1 MNEDILKG
9 DEIFKIKTLA
19 LLHDPPWKPWS
30 ITSSIKD
37 KNGKKS
43 GRALK
48 EIADKYKVGYYNG
61 SSAHESEGFT
71 FAKLLGIEEKEIEEY
86 YDDIVKEA
94 DRFSAGVERYAVGA
108 IKGGRKRR
116 SIKQER
122 KHNVFDIN
130 HKIQLKQE
138 IDKECIVKYVNY
150 VRSIIEKIGNLGWRE
165 KYHTLYAL
173 IEVAWYHFCPDH
185 YPLADTRVGTYS
197 VFDHLYATASMTN
210 WFLNVEPSGYLVK
223 IDLPAARQ
231 IISKARKAW
240 DIWGG
245 SYLLSWLTYE
255 TVKPL
260 IQKFG
265 VDIILFPF
273 MGLNPFF
280 VSELKLLEK
289 IGEKIENE
297 NTYWEFNDLMS
308 KPTQPLMPTTVLMAL
323 PEYPEYKDVK
333 DVYKDVRDSYESA
346 WNKIVNEII
355 SGLDLDINEN
365 EKDTN
370 KKLPD
375 SPITPIRIKVVDL
388 KKKLRKKKK
397 YDFTDFM
404 YLLKLVNEEDKVVEA
419 FYGITANSSA
429 NEFTTDKY
437 KNKKLY
443 NLCTSCGVLP
453 AEIENDEHL
462 EEGERLCQYCYM
474 KRKLHKYLEKRYDMQ
489 LIPSTIDIAN
499 IYNWRDILEKEEE
512 IEGAEEFA
520 KRLRLP
526 EPLRRRN
533 LDSPTRRIMFY
544 HYTTPRNEE
553 DRLMLKLLKNGSLK
567 TEETYYAIVE
577 GNGDFVSK
585 KLWMGVVRGKSFK
598 DYVKAILTV
607 PVQDEGSPEKKME
620 LEKKMEALE
629 KKMKDVFNA
638 KTSEGETQI
647 PVTPDYFITLSR
659 ALMVI
664 ALKDAKTVSEDGF
677 LVYAGGGDVVFLAP
691 ISNLSALRLVKDTRL
706 NYWGA
711 SRLTD
716 LNLQSSEGAV
726 GFLKFGKMM
735 FDAPIAYGR
744 SYGVY
749 ITHYKDPFFHSWE
762 IATRLERMK
771 EKIEGKD
778 VTIILR
784 GRGQLDLKDSA
795 VLKNSELEEVEKL
808 YDEIKVKKELSKS
821 FIKDVLSDE
830 IIARCANRKDCSGLL
845 NSALQYYV
853 ERNKLKGDVSYAPP
867 PKVDVVKAVDH
878 FDDNYNDESH
888 KGESNVHNN

>member
-1 MNEDILKG
+1 MSEDIFKG
-9 DEIFKIKTLA
+9 DNIFKIKILA

-30 ITSSIKD
+30 ITKSIRD

-48 EIADKYKVGYYNG
+48 EIANKYKVGYYKG

-71 FAKLLGIEEKEIEEY
+71 FAMWLGINEEEIKNY
-86 YDDIVKEA
+86 KKIVKEA
-94 DRFSAGVERYAVGA
+94 DRFSAAVERYAVGA

-138 IDKECIVKYVNY
+138 IDKECIEKYVSCIVNNI
-150 VRSIIEKIGNLGWRE
+150 RNLGWRE
-165 KYHTLYAL
+165 KYHALYAL

-210 WFLNVEPSGYLVK
+210 WFLNEEPSGYLVK

-255 TVKPL
+255 TVEPL
-260 IQKFG
+260 IQEYG
-265 VDIILFPF
+265 IDIVLFPF

-280 VSELKLLEK
+280 VSELNLRLNLPKK
-289 IGEKIENE
+289 IGDED
-297 NTYWEFNDLMS
+297 TYWEFNDLMFE
-308 KPTQPLMPTTVLMAL
+308 PTQPLMPTTVLMAL
-323 PEYPEYKDVK
+323 PEYADYEV
-333 DVYKDVRDSYESA
+333 VYKNLKDLYESA
-346 WNKIVNEII
+346 WDKIVNEII
-355 SGLDLDINEN
+355 SGLGLDIN

-375 SPITPIRIKVVDL
+375 SPITPIRIKIVDL
-388 KKKLRKKKK
+388 EKKLRKKKK
-397 YDFTDFM
+397 YDFSDFT

-419 FYGITANSSA
+419 FYGITANSFA
-429 NEFTTDKY
+429 NEFSTDKY

-462 EEGERLCQYCYM
+462 EEGEKLCQYCYM

-499 IYNWRDILEKEEE
+499 VYNWRDILEKEEE
-512 IEGAEEFA
+512 IEGAEKFA
-520 KRLRLP
+520 EHLRLP
-526 EPLRRRN
+526 EPLKS
-533 LDSPTRRIMFY
+533 LDTPTRRIMFY
-544 HYTTPRNEE
+544 HYTTPPNEE
-553 DRLMLKLLKNGSLK
+553 DRLMLKLLKIGSLK

-585 KLWMGVVRGKSFK
+585 KLWMGVVRGKSFE
-598 DYVKAILTV
+598 DYVKAILTA
-607 PVQDEGSPEKKME
+607 PVQDEGGPEKKIENEKKIEE
-620 LEKKMEALE
+620 LEKKMKE
-629 KKMKDVFNA
+629 VFSA

-659 ALMVI
+659 SLMVI
-664 ALKDAKTVSEDGF
+664 ALKDAKTVSKDGF

-691 ISNLSALRLVKDTRL
+691 ISNLSALRLLEETRL

-711 SRLTD
+711 SKLTD
-716 LNLQSSEGAV
+716 LNLQSSEGTV
-726 GFLKFGKMM
+726 GFLKFGKMI

-749 ITHYKDPFFHSWE
+749 ITHYKDPFFYSWE

-771 EKIEGKD
+771 ERIEGKD

-784 GRGQLDLKDSA
+784 GRGQLDLEDSA

-821 FIKDVLSDE
+821 FIKDTLGDE
-830 IIARCANRKDCSGLL
+830 IIARCANRKDCSSLL

-853 ERNKLKGDVSYAPP
+853 ERNKLKKNVSYAPP
-867 PKVDVVKAVDH
+867 PKVDVVKAVEY
-878 FDDNYNDESH
+878 FDDNY
-888 KGESNVHNN
+888 KG

>member
-1 MNEDILKG
+1 MRLSEE
-9 DEIFKIKTLA
+9 EIFKIKTLA

-30 ITSSIKD
+30 ITSSIK
-37 KNGKKS
+37 GIE
-43 GRALK
+43 GGAVLK
-48 EIADKYKVGYYNG
+48 EIAGEFGVSYYDR
-61 SSAHESEGFT
+61 SEDVHENEGFT
-71 FAKLLGIEEKEIEEY
+71 FAKLLGIKEKEIEEY
-86 YDDIVKEA
+86 KEIVHEA
-94 DRFSAGVERYAVGA
+94 DKFSASVERYAVKA
-108 IKGGRKRR
+108 VWGG
-116 SIKQER
+116 SESGVVKQER
-122 KHNVFDIN
+122 KYNVFNVN
-130 HKIQLKQE
+130 HKIQLKKE
-138 IDKECIVKYVNY
+138 IDKECIKNY
-150 VRSIIEKIGNLGWRE
+150 VRWIVKSIGNLGWRE
-165 KYHTLYAL
+165 KYHALYAL
-173 IEVAWYHFCPDH
+173 IEVAWYHFCPGH

-197 VFDHLYATASMTN
+197 VFDHLYATASMAN
-210 WFLNVEPSGYLVK
+210 WFVNGDLSGYLVK

-255 TVKPL
+255 TVEPL
-260 IQKFG
+260 IQKYG
-265 VDIILFPF
+265 VDIVLFPF

-280 VSELKLLEK
+280 VSRLNLPKK
-289 IGEKIENE
+289 IGDED
-297 NTYWEFNDLMS
+297 TYWEFNDLMFE
-308 KPTQPLMPTTVLMAL
+308 PTQPLMPTTVLMAL
-323 PEYPEYKDVK
+323 PDYENVK
-333 DVYKDVRDSYESA
+333 DLYERA
-346 WNKIVNEII
+346 WNKIVNELRKEL
-355 SGLDLDINEN
+355 SLDVG
-365 EKDTN
+365 

-375 SPITPIRIKVVDL
+375 SPITPIRIKIVDV
-388 KKKLRKKKK
+388 KKELNNVKSK
-397 YDFTDFM
+397 YDYDFSKFM

-419 FYGITANSSA
+419 FYGITANSFA
-429 NEFTTDKY
+429 NKFTTEKY

-462 EEGERLCQYCYM
+462 EEGEKLCRYCYM
-474 KRKLHKYLEKRYDMQ
+474 KRKLHKYLEKRYEMQ

-499 IYNWRDILEKEEE
+499 IYNWRDILKKEEE
-512 IEGAEEFA
+512 IQGAEEFA
-520 KRLRLP
+520 MKQSAENLRLP
-526 EPLRRRN
+526 EPLKS

-544 HYTTPRNEE
+544 HYTTSRREE
-553 DRLMLKLLKNGSLK
+553 DRLMLKYVKSGSLK
-567 TEETYYAIVE
+567 TGEIYYAIVK

-607 PVQDEGSPEKKME
+607 PVKDKGG
-620 LEKKMEALE
+620 LEKEIEEMEKE
-629 KKMKDVFNA
+629 MKEVFSA

-647 PVTPDYFITLSR
+647 PVTPDYLITLSR

-664 ALKDAKTVSEDGF
+664 ALKDAKTVSKDGF
-677 LVYAGGGDVVFLAP
+677 LIYAEGGDVVFLAP
-691 ISNLSALRLVKDTRL
+691 ISNLSALRLLEETRR

-726 GFLKFGKMM
+726 GFLKFGKMI

-749 ITHYKDPFFHSWE
+749 ITHYKDPFFYSWE

-771 EKIEGKD
+771 ERIEGKD

-784 GRGQLDLKDSA
+784 GRGQLDLEDSA

-821 FIKDVLSDE
+821 FIKDILSDE
-830 IIARCANRKDCSGLL
+830 IIARCANRKDCSSLL

-878 FDDNYNDESH
+878 FDDNY
-888 KGESNVHNN
+888 KG

>member
-1 MNEDILKG
+1 MSEDIFKG
-9 DEIFKIKTLA
+9 DNIFKIKILA

-30 ITSSIKD
+30 ITGSIKD

-43 GRALK
+43 GRALE
-48 EIADKYKVGYYNG
+48 EIACEFGVEYYERSNKYIPV
-61 SSAHESEGFT
+61 HEKEGFT
-71 FAKLLGIEEKEIEEY
+71 FAMLLGIRKDEIEY
-86 YDDIVKEA
+86 YYNKFVREA
-94 DRFSAGVERYAVGA
+94 DKFSAGVERFTVDEITGEKKSDKEKQKQNQ
-108 IKGGRKRR
+108 KGGGP
-116 SIKQER
+116 IKQER
-122 KHNVFDIN
+122 KHNVFNVN

-138 IDKECIVKYVNY
+138 IDKECIKNY
-150 VRSIIEKIGNLGWRE
+150 VKWIVNNIRNLGWRE
-165 KYHTLYAL
+165 KYHALYAL

-185 YPLADTRVGTYS
+185 YPLAETRVGNYS

-210 WFLNVEPSGYLVK
+210 WFLNKHPSGYLVK

-231 IISKARKAW
+231 IISKARKTW

-255 TVKPL
+255 TVEPL
-260 IQKFG
+260 IQKYG
-265 VDIILFPF
+265 VDIVLFPF

-280 VSELKLLEK
+280 VSRLNLPKK
-289 IGEKIENE
+289 IGDED
-297 NTYWEFNDLMS
+297 TYWEFNDLMFE
-308 KPTQPLMPTTVLMAL
+308 PTQPLMPTTVLMAL
-323 PEYPEYKDVK
+323 PDYENVK
-333 DVYKDVRDSYESA
+333 DLYERA
-346 WNKIVNEII
+346 WDKIVNEL
-355 SGLDLDINEN
+355 GLNID
-365 EKDTN
+365 

-375 SPITPIRIKVVDL
+375 SPITPIRIKIVDL
-388 KKKLRKKKK
+388 EKKLRKKEK
-397 YDFTDFM
+397 YDFSDFT
-404 YLLKLVNEEDKVVEA
+404 YLLKLVNEEDKVVEV
-419 FYGITANSSA
+419 FYGITANSFA

-437 KNKKLY
+437 KNKELY

-453 AEIENDEHL
+453 AEIEDDEHL
-462 EEGERLCQYCYM
+462 EEGEKLCRYCYM
-474 KRKLHKYLEKRYDMQ
+474 KRKLHKYLEKRYEMQ

-499 IYNWRDILEKEEE
+499 IYNWRDILGKIEE
-512 IEGAEEFA
+512 IPGAEEFA
-520 KRLRLP
+520 KNENLRLP
-526 EPLRRRN
+526 EPLRSLGTRS
-533 LDSPTRRIMFY
+533 LDTPTRRFIFY
-544 HYTTPRNEE
+544 YCTTSREE
-553 DRLMLKLLKNGSLK
+553 EHRLMLRYLKNGSLK

-585 KLWMGVVRGKSFK
+585 KLWMGVVKGKSFK

-607 PVQDEGSPEKKME
+607 PVQDEGGPEKKIENEKKIEE
-620 LEKKMEALE
+620 LEKKMKE
-629 KKMKDVFNA
+629 VFSA

-659 ALMVI
+659 SLMVI

-691 ISNLSALRLVKDTRL
+691 ISNLSALRLLEETRR

-711 SRLTD
+711 SKLTD
-716 LNLQSSEGAV
+716 LNLQSSEGTV
-726 GFLKFGKMM
+726 GFLKFGKMI

-749 ITHYKDPFFHSWE
+749 ITHYKDPFFYSWE

-771 EKIEGKD
+771 ERIEGKD

-808 YDEIKVKKELSKS
+808 YDEIKDKKELSKS

-830 IIARCANRKDCSGLL
+830 IIARCANRKDCSSLL

-853 ERNKLKGDVSYAPP
+853 ERNKLKENVSYAPP
-867 PKVDVVKAVDH
+867 PKVDVVKAVEY

>member
-1 MNEDILKG
+1 M
-9 DEIFKIKTLA
+9 KILA

-30 ITSSIKD
+30 INPGSIK
-37 KNGKKS
+37 GIE
-43 GRALK
+43 GGAVLK
-48 EIADKYKVGYYNG
+48 EILPEILRDLNLNVEYCCERSKKRV
-61 SSAHESEGFT
+61 SVHEKEGFT
-71 FAKLLGIEEKEIEEY
+71 FAKLLGIEENEIEKY
-86 YDDIVKEA
+86 RKIIKMA
-94 DRFSAGVERYAVGA
+94 DCFSASVERYAVEA
-108 IKGGRKRR
+108 IEVDRKSCLVRQKWKYR
-116 SIKQER
+116 WSRPVRQKW
-122 KHNVFDIN
+122 KYNVFNVN
-130 HKIQLKQE
+130 HKIQLNQE
-138 IDKECIVKYVNY
+138 IDKECIKNY
-150 VRSIIEKIGNLGWRE
+150 VKWIVKNIGNLGWRE
-165 KYHTLYAL
+165 KYHALYAL

-231 IISKARKAW
+231 IISKARKTW

-255 TVKPL
+255 TVEPL
-260 IQKFG
+260 IQKYG
-265 VDIILFPF
+265 VDIVLFPF

-280 VSELKLLEK
+280 VSGLNLPK
-289 IGEKIENE
+289 KIEYE
-297 NTYWEFNDLMS
+297 DTYSEDTYWEFNDLMFE
-308 KPTQPLMPTTVLMAL
+308 PTQPLMPTTVLMAL
-323 PEYPEYKDVK
+323 PKYPEDKDVK
-333 DVYKDVRDSYESA
+333 DVYKEVKDSYESA
-346 WNKIVNEII
+346 WNKIVNELRKEL
-355 SGLDLDINEN
+355 SLDLD
-365 EKDTN
+365 

-375 SPITPIRIKVVDL
+375 SPITPIRIKIVDL
-388 KKKLRKKKK
+388 EKKLRKKKK
-397 YDFTDFM
+397 YDFSDFT
-404 YLLKLVNEEDKVVEA
+404 YLLKLVNEEDKVVEV
-419 FYGITANSSA
+419 FYGITANSFA

-462 EEGERLCQYCYM
+462 EEGEKLCRYCYM
-474 KRKLHKYLEKRYDMQ
+474 KRKLHKYLEKRYEMQ

-526 EPLRRRN
+526 EPLKS

-544 HYTTPRNEE
+544 HYTTPPNEE
-553 DRLMLKLLKNGSLK
+553 DRLMLKLLKSGSLK

-629 KKMKDVFNA
+629 KKMKEVFSA

-659 ALMVI
+659 SLMVI

-691 ISNLSALRLVKDTRL
+691 ISNLSALRLVKETRR

-711 SRLTD
+711 SKLTD
-716 LNLQSSEGAV
+716 LNLQSSEGTV
-726 GFLKFGKMM
+726 GFLKFGKMI

-749 ITHYKDPFFHSWE
+749 ITHYKDPFFYSWE

-771 EKIEGKD
+771 ERIEGKD

-784 GRGQLDLKDSA
+784 GRGQLDLEDSA

-830 IIARCANRKDCSGLL
+830 IIARCANRKDCSSLL

-853 ERNKLKGDVSYAPP
+853 ERNKLKGDVSYSPP
-867 PKVDVVKAVDH
+867 PKVDVVKAVEY
-878 FDDNYNDESH
+878 FDDNYNDENR
-888 KGESNVHNN
+888 KGESNVHND

>member
-1 MNEDILKG
+1 MSEDIFKG
-9 DEIFKIKTLA
+9 DNIFKIKILA

-30 ITSSIKD
+30 ITKSIRD

-48 EIADKYKVGYYNG
+48 EIANKYKVGYYKG

-71 FAKLLGIEEKEIEEY
+71 FAMWLGINEEEIKNY
-86 YDDIVKEA
+86 KKIVKEA
-94 DRFSAGVERYAVGA
+94 DRFSAAVERYAVGA

-138 IDKECIVKYVNY
+138 IDKECIEKYVSCIVNNI
-150 VRSIIEKIGNLGWRE
+150 RNLGWRE
-165 KYHTLYAL
+165 KYHALYAL

-210 WFLNVEPSGYLVK
+210 WFLNEEPSGYLVK

-255 TVKPL
+255 TVEPL
-260 IQKFG
+260 IQEYG
-265 VDIILFPF
+265 IDIVLFPF

-280 VSELKLLEK
+280 VSELNLRLNLPKK
-289 IGEKIENE
+289 IGDED
-297 NTYWEFNDLMS
+297 TYWEFNDLMFE
-308 KPTQPLMPTTVLMAL
+308 PTQPLMPTTVLMAL
-323 PEYPEYKDVK
+323 PEYADYEV
-333 DVYKDVRDSYESA
+333 VYKNLKDLYESA
-346 WNKIVNEII
+346 WDKIVNEII
-355 SGLDLDINEN
+355 SGLGLDIN

-375 SPITPIRIKVVDL
+375 SPITPIRIKIVDL

-397 YDFTDFM
+397 YDFSDFM

-429 NEFTTDKY
+429 NKFTTDKY

-462 EEGERLCQYCYM
+462 EEGEKLCQYCYM

-499 IYNWRDILEKEEE
+499 VYNWRDILKKEEE
-512 IEGAEEFA
+512 IEGAEKFA
-520 KRLRLP
+520 EHLRLP
-526 EPLRRRN
+526 EPLKS
-533 LDSPTRRIMFY
+533 LDTPTRRIMFY
-544 HYTTPRNEE
+544 HYTTPPNEE

-585 KLWMGVVRGKSFK
+585 KLWMGVVRGKSFE
-598 DYVKAILTV
+598 DYVKAILTA
-607 PVQDEGSPEKKME
+607 PVKDEGGPEKKIENEKKIEE
-620 LEKKMEALE
+620 LEKKMKE
-629 KKMKDVFNA
+629 VFSA
-638 KTSEGETQI
+638 KTSESETQI

-659 ALMVI
+659 SLMVI

-691 ISNLSALRLVKDTRL
+691 ISNLSALRLLEETRR

-711 SRLTD
+711 SKLTD
-716 LNLQSSEGAV
+716 LNLQSSEGTV
-726 GFLKFGKMM
+726 GFLKFGKMI

-749 ITHYKDPFFHSWE
+749 ITHYKDPFFYSWE

-771 EKIEGKD
+771 ERIEGKD

-821 FIKDVLSDE
+821 FIKDILSDE
-830 IIARCANRKDCSGLL
+830 IIARCANRKDCSSLL

-853 ERNKLKGDVSYAPP
+853 ERNKLKKNVSYAPP
-867 PKVDVVKAVDH
+867 PKVDVVKAVEY
-878 FDDNYNDESH
+878 FDDNY
-888 KGESNVHNN
+888 KG